1 MLRSSFD
8 KQGMTMDMLIGAVLG
23 VIATILT
30 MLLFKKDEYK
40 DRSVIKLYSKHI
52 GGLKFKF
59 IARSMSKETI
69 WIRKITF
76 VSENEVESEIVFP
89 CQIIGD
95 GGVSLLVKDMPAE
108 FTGSAF
114 IKEID
119 AKVKSENNWQDCVV
133 IIRGVKDNE
142 VDLEFFSEAQ

>member
-1 MLRSSFD
+1 
-8 KQGMTMDMLIGAVLG
+8 MDMLIGAFLG
-23 VIATILT
+23 SVAT
-30 MLLFKKDEYK
+30 MLTIFLFKKDEYK
-40 DRSVIKLYSKHI
+40 NRSVIKLYSKHI

-59 IARSMSKETI
+59 IAKSLSKDTI

-76 VSENEVESEIVFP
+76 VSENDVESEIVFH
-89 CQIIGD
+89 CQIIRD

-108 FTGSAF
+108 FTGDAF

-119 AKVKSENNWQDCVV
+119 AKIRTENNWRDCLV

-142 VDLEFFSEAQ
+142 VDLEFFSEA